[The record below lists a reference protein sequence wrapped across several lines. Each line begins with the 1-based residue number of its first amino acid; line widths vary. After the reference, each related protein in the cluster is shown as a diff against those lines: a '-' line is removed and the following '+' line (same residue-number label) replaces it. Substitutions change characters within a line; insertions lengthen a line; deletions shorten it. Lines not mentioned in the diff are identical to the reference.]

1 VVEESVTRM
10 QARQM
15 KIEDLCLIKKRQRHV
30 KSGNAAMRPI
40 QGDRFMDNAIR
51 RQ

>member
-1 VVEESVTRM
+1 M

-15 KIEDLCLIKKRQRHV
+15 KIKDLCSIKKRQYHV

-40 QGDRFMDNAIR
+40 QGDRFMDKAIR
-51 RQ
+51 LQ